1 MRPIK
6 MKGGEAGR
14 GILMEKLSLAPAV
27 EELWNEWEIH
37 YLILI
42 SLFLQVVL
50 FLAAGMRRRSTSHV
64 LRTILWLAYMT
75 ADVVAIFVLGHL
87 AVHASTPRHQLMYFW
102 APFVLVHLGGQDT
115 ITALSKQDNEL
126 WKRHLLNVV
135 TQVAVAGYVVA
146 KASWPDR
153 RLRAAM
159 VIMFLSGFFKYT
171 ERTWCLYFASP
182 AKLRSSALHSLSMS
196 LGTLEMVH
204 DKRYIGGVCYAVTK
218 DPKGGMSRI
227 LDVMLTGN
235 IGASHKVTRGTNR
248 PAVPI
253 DILSVDVP
261 LNEVDCILAADH
273 LPDLLHQKF
282 KSNPNRCNAYEY
294 VGALLVY
301 CYQYLYTKHPL
312 RELLCNTYR
321 GASRIFRWSTPH
333 RPTPHRYIY
342 STLKSCEGILL
353 LLYPLFHFVS
363 TPAALVL
370 FMAAEKEDRLH
381 TSTTDITVTYVLLLG
396 AIVLD
401 VSSATIFI
409 FSHVMRFNNLPTRI
423 LLVANYISSKLTL
436 KQWCEELAQYSMIK
450 RYVAQ
455 DTCCPARV
463 ASIRRWIGS
472 RLLGD
477 RFLDITCIPITKDHK
492 EFILDNLLCF
502 GIAKEWNC
510 TSSRGQLAL
519 QKRHQDHPDS
529 ALYRSTR
536 SSVDFPT
543 SVLIWHVATDMC
555 YHLEDTSS
563 AVTKRKEMSRE
574 LSNYIMYLIF
584 KCHVM
589 LTSNSQ
595 LIHDRFHLE
604 IRDILLRRRGQV
616 TNFGEKE
623 AIKVIFE
630 GDKKEEIKVY
640 FRPPKDGEEPS
651 AGKYSLDADPLRKIP
666 QSAEEALYTPVLPRA
681 REVAQELISIN
692 DGTVRWDLIAAVWS
706 EFLYYTAVRCGGD
719 FHYKHLSTGGEF
731 VTHILVLM
739 LFLGPFQPTLGSLAP

>member
-27 EELWNEWEIH
+27 EELWNAWEIH
-37 YLILI
+37 CLILI

-50 FLAAGMRRRSTSHV
+50 FLAAGMRRRNTSHV
-64 LRTILWLAYMT
+64 LRTVLWLAYMT

-115 ITALSKQDNEL
+115 ITAFSKQDNEL
-126 WKRHLLNVV
+126 WTRHLLNVV

-159 VIMFLSGFFKYT
+159 VIMFLSGFFKYA
-171 ERTWCLYFASP
+171 ERTWCLYFANP
-182 AKLRSSALHSLSMS
+182 ARLRSSTLHSLSMS

-204 DKRYIGGVCYAVTK
+204 DKRFIGGVCYPVTV
-218 DPKGGMSRI
+218 DPKGDMSRI

-235 IGASHKVTRGTNR
+235 IGAGREVYRGTGR
-248 PAVPI
+248 LATPV
-253 DILSVDVP
+253 DISSVDVP

-282 KSNPNRCNAYEY
+282 KSNPNRCKAYEY
-294 VGALLVY
+294 VGAHLVY

-312 RELLCNTYR
+312 RELLCNNYR
-321 GASRIFRWSTPH
+321 RASSIFRW
-333 RPTPHRYIY
+333 PTPTRRYIY
-342 STLKSCEGILL
+342 LTLKNCPGILL
-353 LLYPLFHFVS
+353 LLYPLFHYVS
-363 TPAALVL
+363 TPVALVL
-370 FMAAEKEDRLH
+370 FMAAEKGDRLH

-409 FSHVMRFNNLPTRI
+409 FSYVMRFNNLPTRI
-423 LLVANYISSKLTL
+423 LLVANYISSTLTR

-450 RYVAQ
+450 
-455 DTCCPARV
+455 
-463 ASIRRWIGS
+463 S

-477 RFLDITCIPITKDHK
+477 RFLDITRIPITEDHK

-555 YHLEDTSS
+555 YHLEDNCGTSS

-574 LSNYIMYLIF
+574 LSNYVMYLIF

-604 IRDILLRRRGQV
+604 IRDILLPHREQV

-630 GDKKEEIKVY
+630 ADKKEEIQDSKVQT
-640 FRPPKDGEEPS
+640 PKDEEEPS
-651 AGKYSLDADPLRKIP
+651 AGKDSPADNPFQQLP